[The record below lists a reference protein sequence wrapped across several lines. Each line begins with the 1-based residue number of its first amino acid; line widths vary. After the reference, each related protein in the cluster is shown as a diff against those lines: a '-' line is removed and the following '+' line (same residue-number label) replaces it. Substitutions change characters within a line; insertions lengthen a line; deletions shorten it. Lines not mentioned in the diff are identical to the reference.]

1 MKILLCNDTATKS
14 HIGCQAVSDAHAR
27 LLGRAG
33 HTVTQRYFVNEL
45 RPHARKN
52 LDDTVAVLE
61 SQSAIMA
68 HLAEADALVVN
79 GEGTLHHGNGLEYIA
94 LIAIAQRLGK
104 ATLLVNALFQEMA
117 VPTEA
122 LAKLDAFFVRDPRS
136 YAYVQSMG
144 LSCVQAPD
152 SIIAAAFDETPR
164 RDVRGATLV
173 TDWVKAR
180 DSDTGDTCTRFMV
193 EADPLA
199 PPHFY
204 PLHTEAARTD
214 WQNAVA
220 DVGTAG
226 RVLSARYH
234 GLYLA
239 TLAGVPFVPLASN
252 SWKMDAFIEAWDL
265 PVKPC
270 TDLLSLR
277 AQLQRL
283 EDQRPAFQTAQA
295 RLLEMRNLPI
305 FQVLGTG
312 KDSTEDDEVAR
323 LHSQVATR
331 HSALAAEALAIAK
344 RRFREASGRVEAL
357 TGRPPKPA
365 SGSGLGRLMR
375 RLKR

>member
-1 MKILLCNDTATKS
+1 MKVLLCNDTATKS

-27 LLGRAG
+27 LLGREG
-33 HTVTQRYFVNEL
+33 HTVTHRYFVNEL
-45 RPHARKN
+45 RPHARKDLSN
-52 LDDTVAVLE
+52 TVAVLE
-61 SQSAIMA
+61 SQDAIMA

-117 VPTEA
+117 LPKDA
-122 LAKLDAFFVRDPRS
+122 LSKLDAFFVRDPRS

-144 LSCVQAPD
+144 LPCAQAPD
-152 SIIAAAFDETPR
+152 SIIAAAFDDTPR
-164 RDVRGATLV
+164 RDMRGATLV

-180 DSDTGDTCTRFMV
+180 DADTGVTCARFMA

-204 PLHTEAARTD
+204 PLHTEVARTD
-214 WQNAVA
+214 WQGAVA

-226 RVLSARYH
+226 LVVSARYH

-252 SWKMDAFIEAWDL
+252 SWKMNAFTEAWDL

-270 TDLLSLR
+270 ADLVSLR
-277 AQLQRL
+277 AQLPRL
-283 EDQRPAFQTAQA
+283 EDQRPVFQAAQA
-295 RLLEMRNLPI
+295 RLLEKRNLPI
-305 FQVLGTG
+305 FEVLGTG
-312 KDSTEDDEVAR
+312 NDSTEADEVAR
-323 LHSQVATR
+323 LHSQIATR
-331 HSALAAEALAIAK
+331 HTALAAEARAIAK

-357 TGRPPKPA
+357 TGKPPKPA
-365 SGSGLGRLMR
+365 AGSGFGRLVR
-375 RLKR
+375 RLKG